1 MKVSRK
7 IALLTIMQLL
17 ALAFVCKAT
26 SLRATKSE
34 GALVPESTSSSS
46 RKLTKY
52 EDPTPEECETIEFV
66 GSGFCRETEAGT
78 GTGKFNL
85 YNNIYSQ
92 EDCEK
97 LCRDYEGCTGYEYD
111 EREHRHTC
119 EVHRGSVE
127 GYAAK
132 DGVKCYKLKKNPYR
146 IYAKGYCRWNY
157 SDSGAPVPH
166 NKEDI
171 GVFCN
176 DKHPCT
182 LAHCAAECEYLD
194 WCKHFE
200 FKPKENPY
208 YTDIVGQCTHFK
220 KDVTAYKASKY
231 ATCYETC
238 V

>member
-1 MKVSRK
+1 MHFSVAF
-7 IALLTIMQLL
+7 ALLQLL
-17 ALAFVCKAT
+17 ALAMTSNAA
-26 SLRATKSE
+26 SLRSNE
-34 GALVPESTSSSS
+34 QDVQSVESKPSTEFS
-46 RKLTKY
+46 
-52 EDPTPEECETIEFV
+52 TIERSLTQAEAITDTCEAFELI
-66 GSGFCRETEAGT
+66 GDGFCRETEAGT